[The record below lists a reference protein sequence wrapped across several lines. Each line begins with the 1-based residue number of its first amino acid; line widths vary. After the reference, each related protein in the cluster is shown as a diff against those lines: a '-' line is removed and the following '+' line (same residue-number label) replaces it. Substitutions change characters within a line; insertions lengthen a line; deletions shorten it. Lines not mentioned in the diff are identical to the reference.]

1 MAAAVWVSFLLD
13 PDDAFRLLLR
23 NGNAVGDDTGVALD
37 AAGVARVLLGI
48 DGGVEPLASASAAA
62 ASMVHSRRCAMA
74 PAPKRDGGAGAAE
87 VKRGMPENVPRIA
100 LFRRVTFSD
109 GHIQV
114 AHGHV

>member
-1 MAAAVWVSFLLD
+1 MLD